1 MAAPVYL
8 GEGVA
13 AHGRD
18 PSFTEAISQRMR
30 VPNRLRVGV
39 GLQIEEDRHRPEDLP
54 PAYSMHIPERLA
66 LTDAPDIS
74 PRPLFSKQ
82 SSGFTS
88 SAWDLHQGAWDK
100 DSAYLREPLQSPLRR
115 SYSDQTFGRTPPGTP
130 TYTKQALHAPM
141 PNRSSGR
148 PSTPLQ
154 RGADPPAAS
163 KPQELNALQ
172 PSLLSPQSV
181 LQAAKELGQQASKR
195 FLQTVT
201 QKYSSSFGCPDSPN
215 SSAVEV
221 PSQGDPGRKSA
232 MQESWLSPEEESGVA
247 VEFIVLRRQVLKLSR
262 RLAALERQNAER
274 RQTELVLFSLLVST
288 CLVNV
293 WLWMRR

>member
-66 LTDAPDIS
+66 LTGGHFLLLCS
-74 PRPLFSKQ
+74 RYQ
-82 SSGFTS
+82 SQALVLETELR
-88 SAWDLHQGAWDK
+88 LHQLCVGLA
-100 DSAYLREPLQSPLRR
+100 SR
-115 SYSDQTFGRTPPGTP
+115 SLGQRFSIPTRTIA
-130 TYTKQALHAPM
+130 AL
-141 PNRSSGR
+141 N
-148 PSTPLQ
+148 
-154 RGADPPAAS
+154 
-163 KPQELNALQ
+163 KPQ
-172 PSLLSPQSV
+172 PV
-181 LQAAKELGQQASKR
+181 L
-195 FLQTVT
+195 
-201 QKYSSSFGCPDSPN
+201 CP
-215 SSAVEV
+215 
-221 PSQGDPGRKSA
+221 
-232 MQESWLSPEEESGVA
+232 
-247 VEFIVLRRQVLKLSR
+247 QVLKLSR

>member
-141 PNRSSGR
+141 P
-148 PSTPLQ
+148 
-154 RGADPPAAS
+154 
-163 KPQELNALQ
+163 
-172 PSLLSPQSV
+172 
-181 LQAAKELGQQASKR
+181 
-195 FLQTVT
+195 
-201 QKYSSSFGCPDSPN
+201 FGCPDSPN